1 MDFVI
6 YFILFLVSIGVGI
19 LGVVGGFGGG
29 VFLFPILIMAG
40 FPIEVAAANSL
51 ISLFLPSLL
60 ASIHNHKRGEI
71 NYRLGIGLEIPTAIG
86 AILGANLTILLP
98 PEILHI
104 IFGCLALIMAYLM
117 IKRLRINEAIDKS
130 HNTWFDRLV
139 SFGPKLRYKNGQ
151 ESASIGILVLILTGG
166 VSGLL
171 AGMFGVGAG
180 WIKTPLMIVGF
191 GVISNI
197 ASATATFMIIIT
209 SAVGGYVHFLHGSLD
224 VVFIPLTSGLLIG
237 AEIGCKI
244 RDRIN
249 IRIITYVVIISLVL
263 ISLTMFGMLWI

>member
-1 MDFVI
+1 LDIII
-6 YFILFLVSIGVGI
+6 YFVLFLISIGVGI

-29 VFLFPILIMAG
+29 VFLFPILILFG

-60 ASIHNHKRGEI
+60 ASIYNHKRGEI

-104 IFGCLALIMAYLM
+104 SFGFLALFMAYLM
-117 IKRLRINEAIDKS
+117 IKRVRENEAVVRI

-139 SFGPKLRYKNGQ
+139 RFGPKMNYRNGQ
-151 ESASIGILVLILTGG
+151 ESDSVGILVLISAGG

-209 SAVGGYVHFLHGSLD
+209 SAVGGYVHFLHGSID
-224 VVFIPLTSGLLIG
+224 IVFIPLTLGLLIG
-237 AEIGCKI
+237 AQIGCKI

-249 IRIITYVVIISLVL
+249 VRIITYVIIISLIL
-263 ISLTMFGMLWI
+263 ISFTMFGMLLI

>member
-1 MDFVI
+1 MDFLI
-6 YFILFLVSIGVGI
+6 YIILFLISIGVGVI
-19 LGVVGGFGGG
+19 GVVGGFGGG
-29 VFLFPILIMAG
+29 VFLFPILLLAG

-51 ISLFLPSLL
+51 ISLLLPSLL
-60 ASIHNHKRGEI
+60 ASIYNHKRGEI
-71 NYRLGIGLEIPTAIG
+71 NYKLGIGLEIPTAIG

-98 PEILHI
+98 SQVLHV
-104 IFGCLALIMAYLM
+104 IFGFLALIMAFLM
-117 IKRLRINEAIDKS
+117 IKKVRTDEATTEKKS
-130 HNTWFDRLV
+130 SWLDSLMR
-139 SFGPKLRYKNGQ
+139 FGPKLNYKNGQ
-151 ESASIGILVLILTGG
+151 DSDSIGIIILVVAGG
-166 VSGLL
+166 ISGLL

-180 WIKTPLMIVGF
+180 WIKTPLMVIGF

-224 VVFIPLTSGLLIG
+224 VVFIPLTIGLLIG

-249 IRIITYVVIISLVL
+249 VRMITYVVIISLVL
-263 ISLTMFGMLWI
+263 IAFTMFGMLWI

>member
-1 MDFVI
+1 M
-6 YFILFLVSIGVGI
+6 
-19 LGVVGGFGGG
+19 
-29 VFLFPILIMAG
+29 FLFPILIMTG

-60 ASIHNHKRGEI
+60 ASIHNHRRGEI
-71 NYRLGIGLEIPTAIG
+71 NYRLGLGLEIPTAIG
-86 AILGANLTILLP
+86 AMLGANLTILLP
-98 PEILHI
+98 PEILHM

-117 IKRLRINEAIDKS
+117 MNKVRRGEGIDKKQK
-130 HNTWFDRLV
+130 TWFDKLV
-139 SFGPKLRYKNGQ
+139 SFGPKLNYKNGQ
-151 ESASIGILVLILTGG
+151 ESASIGIIVLIVAGG

-209 SAVGGYVHFLHGSLD
+209 SAVGGYVHFLHGSFD
-224 VVFIPLTSGLLIG
+224 VVFLPLTLGLLIG

-249 IRIITYVVIISLVL
+249 VRIITFVVIISLIL

>member
-1 MDFVI
+1 VI
-6 YFILFLVSIGVGI
+6 YLFFFFVSIGVGV

-60 ASIHNHKRGEI
+60 ASIYNHRRGEI
-71 NYRLGIGLEIPTAIG
+71 NYRLGLGLEIPTAIG
-86 AILGANLTILLP
+86 AMLGANLTILLP

-104 IFGCLALIMAYLM
+104 IFGCLALLMAYLM
-117 IKRLRINEAIDKS
+117 IKRVRRDELKDKKPNS
-130 HNTWFDRLV
+130 WFDRLV
-139 SFGPKLRYKNGQ
+139 SFGPKMSYNNGQ
-151 ESASIGILVLILTGG
+151 ESASIGILILILAGG

-197 ASATATFMIIIT
+197 ASATATFMTIIT

-224 VVFIPLTSGLLIG
+224 VVFIPLTMGLLIG

-249 IRIITYVVIISLVL
+249 VRIITYVVIISLIL